1 MKQYYKMMCFER
13 WYPSIPLSRKWQR
26 CPFLRS
32 VHRWMWPL
40 LRATVQLSRFVSF
53 DLVLKRTNNESSS
66 SPTNRWL
73 LTVSSPYS
81 KLGLFSLFL
90 VNFVMSFLP
99 NPHADHTLP
108 VFYSNPP
115 TNPTQRP
122 EDWDYI
128 VYGLW
133 FSRAPSYYLSM
144 IQIYTN
150 LTLITSDW
158 HRVIKPNV
166 EVICFISIPS
176 PPG

>member
-1 MKQYYKMMCFER
+1 MKRYYKMMCFER

-99 NPHADHTLP
+99 NPHAGHPLP

-115 TNPTQRP
+115 QTQPR
-122 EDWDYI
+122 DQRVRI
-128 VYGLW
+128 T
-133 FSRAPSYYLSM
+133 LSM
-144 IQIYTN
+144 VFGFPARHHIIWAWYKSTP
-150 LTLITSDW
+150 I
-158 HRVIKPNV
+158 
-166 EVICFISIPS
+166 
-176 PPG
+176 